1 MFNVYFL
8 GLNMIFVFRM
18 IMIFVFRLIG
28 NQYKNDIEIKMK
40 LVQKILMVFVFGLR
54 DFCKSI
60 ILELFKDLNVI

>member
-1 MFNVYFL
+1 MFIVYCM
-8 GLNMIFVFRM
+8 GLNIIFVFRM

-28 NQYKNDIEIKMK
+28 NQYKNDFEIEMK